1 MGCLKIHKKKYD
13 FKSDPLFIRTYLL
26 YFLKS
31 QCQNQI
37 AERGEKL
44 AQGPK
49 GC

>member
-1 MGCLKIHKKKYD
+1 MFKKYIQKYN
-13 FKSDPLFIRTYLL
+13 FKSDPLFIRTNLL

-31 QCQNQI
+31 QCQNQT